1 LVRKLGMLVLSF
13 VEDCAESAK
22 ANPEP
27 AFSGIAD
34 ACSEIE
40 MLTNSVK
47 RALNVEALGKEVTI
61 RCE

>member
-1 LVRKLGMLVLSF
+1 